1 METLDEIDPW
11 EEEPCFIAKLLHDP
25 GSRASFFKPDVWHTV
40 NLGVGRSWISNSI
53 VMMIGSLDEL
63 NAMSQED
70 ALSYLSADY
79 ISFCESS
86 ESWLCI
92 CFPIGEFF
100 LQLFKYALFL
110 CRFCADC
117 SSFQKVNCSK
127 REI

>member
-1 METLDEIDPW
+1 MTQEAGLPFSSQMFGTL
-11 EEEPCFIAKLLHDP
+11 
-25 GSRASFFKPDVWHTV
+25 V

-92 CFPIGEFF
+92 CFPTGEFF
-100 LQLFKYALFL
+100 F
-110 CRFCADC
+110 
-117 SSFQKVNCSK
+117 NCSNMRSSYVVFVQIVFLFRRLIVPK
-127 REI
+127 EKFDI